1 MLKLSFEHQTMVEI
15 KKIIEGF
22 KHAFTTE
29 GVKLEDC
36 DTDLIRKLADYVVRR
51 NMSVPA
57 VMFLESVRP
66 LNFVGSQAMVFFKP
80 IISRFFTSAEYD
92 KLATILEKREVI
104 DLLIKEIETRAKQN
118 DD

>member
-1 MLKLSFEHQTMVEI
+1 MAEI

-22 KHAFTTE
+22 KHAFATE

-36 DTDLIRKLADYVVRR
+36 DTDLISKLADIVVRR

-57 VMFLESVRP
+57 IMLLESVRP

-80 IISRFFTSAEYD
+80 IISRFFTKVEYD
-92 KLATILEKREVI
+92 KLATLLEKREVI
-104 DLLIKEIETRAKQN
+104 DRLIKEIEQKVKQN
-118 DD
+118 D

>member
-1 MLKLSFEHQTMVEI
+1 MAEI

-22 KHAFTTE
+22 KHAFATE
-29 GVKLEDC
+29 GVNLEDC

-57 VMFLESVRP
+57 IMFLESVRP

-92 KLATILEKREVI
+92 KLATIIERREVI
-104 DLLIKEIETRAKQN
+104 DLLIKEIEARAKQN
-118 DD
+118 D

>member
-1 MLKLSFEHQTMVEI
+1 MVEI

>member
-1 MLKLSFEHQTMVEI
+1 MAEI

-22 KHAFTTE
+22 KHAFATE

-36 DTDLIRKLADYVVRR
+36 DTDLISKLADIVVRR

-57 VMFLESVRP
+57 IMLLESVRP

-104 DLLIKEIETRAKQN
+104 DLLIKEIEQKVKQN
-118 DD
+118 D

>member
-1 MLKLSFEHQTMVEI
+1 MAEI

-22 KHAFTTE
+22 KHAFATE

-36 DTDLIRKLADYVVRR
+36 DTDLISKLADIVVRR
-51 NMSVPA
+51 NISVPA
-57 VMFLESVRP
+57 IMLLESVRP

-104 DLLIKEIETRAKQN
+104 DLLIKEIEQKAKQN
-118 DD
+118 D

>member
-1 MLKLSFEHQTMVEI
+1 MAEI
-15 KKIIEGF
+15 KKIIDGF
-22 KHAFTTE
+22 KYAFATE

-36 DTDLIRKLADYVVRR
+36 DTDLIRKLADYVVKR

-57 VMFLESVRP
+57 IMFLESARP

-80 IISRFFTSAEYD
+80 VISRFFTSTEYD

-104 DLLIKEIETRAKQN
+104 ELLIKEIELKVKQN
-118 DD
+118 D

>member
-1 MLKLSFEHQTMVEI
+1 MVEI
-15 KKIIEGF
+15 KKVIDGI
-22 KHAFTTE
+22 KHAFAID
-29 GVKLEDC
+29 GARLDDC
-36 DTDLIRKLADYVVRR
+36 DIALIRKLADYVVRR

-57 VMFLESVRP
+57 VMFLESVKP

-104 DLLIKEIETRAKQN
+104 DLLIKEIETRAEQN
-118 DD
+118 D